1 MRPLRPGRDGP
12 SDGAYVRPAGSRP
25 SLHGGARRD
34 LPGSPEFSAGPLA
47 SSGATAGAGRG
58 TRRDPAP
65 SRFSYRLN
73 RLWLTPLFRTILRVG
88 VPAYLIVFALG
99 IVISDEARRD
109 AIVGAW
115 DDAWAIIEARPEFRV
130 KGMTVEGASATVE
143 SALRAMGPESFPVSS
158 FQLDLE
164 ALRTDFEALDAVA
177 RANLRITTDGML
189 AAQIR
194 EREPAVVWRSPEGL
208 ELLDGDGHRV
218 ARLRRRA
225 ARADLPLIGGEGADA
240 AVPEAL
246 ELIEMA
252 EPLGA
257 RLRGL
262 VRVGERRWDVLL
274 SDGRRLLLPAQEAGN
289 ALERVIALDQSQE
302 LLQRDVALVDMR
314 LPGRPTVR
322 MSEEALVEL
331 RRIRALERGESN
343 R

>member
-1 MRPLRPGRDGP
+1 MRPLRPGQDGQP
-12 SDGAYVRPAGSRP
+12 GGAFLRPAGSRP
-25 SLHGGARRD
+25 SLHAGVRRD
-34 LPGSPEFSAGPLA
+34 LPGAPDFAAHPFPEPAA
-47 SSGATAGAGRG
+47 AR

-65 SRFSYRLN
+65 SRFSYRLH
-73 RLWLTPLFRTILRVG
+73 RLWLTPLFRTALRVG
-88 VPAYLIVFALG
+88 LPAYLLVFALG
-99 IVISDEARRD
+99 VVLSDEARRD
-109 AIVGAW
+109 AITGAW
-115 DDAWAIIEARPEFRV
+115 EDAWAIIEARPEFRV
-130 KGMTVEGASATVE
+130 TGMTVEGASEPVH
-143 SALRAMGPESFPVSS
+143 SALQAMGPESFPVSS
-158 FQLDLE
+158 FQIDLE
-164 ALRTDFEALDAVA
+164 SLRADFEALDAVA
-177 RANLRITTDGML
+177 SANLRITSEGVLTVHV
-189 AAQIR
+189 R

-208 ELLDGDGHRV
+208 ELLDGEGHRV

-225 ARADLPLIGGEGADA
+225 ARADLPLIGGEGADR

-246 ELIEMA
+246 ALIETA

-262 VRVGERRWDVLL
+262 VRVGERRWDAVLT
-274 SDGRRLLLPAQEAGN
+274 DGRRIQLPAQGAGS